1 MQRANRT
8 IEQQINRLL
17 WMLPV
22 TDLIILGLILM
33 LFSINGQYA
42 SVLQRANTAADFNA
56 EFKEMLDLEMYNH
69 VIRPRS
75 DTSAE
80 ELPRGVRADA
90 GEVLRRLETI
100 TTLPDNQWRVQ
111 SMLAMCE
118 NLRSYMIDIA
128 LTPSYDER
136 MALLERNIRG
146 ETGLTKLIETYMH
159 NYVGAEVRELAQL
172 QSRLNDQMKAIG
184 VMVVVGAALLTAILI
199 LYSVRV
205 TRRIVKPINQ
215 LSRKAKQ
222 FGGGD
227 FGITPIHTHIS
238 ELQTLDSGFNDMAGH
253 INALMLK
260 QVEDQQS
267 LRRAELELLQ
277 SQINTHFLYNTLDS
291 IAILADC
298 HREED
303 VITMVT
309 SLSTFFRNSLN
320 KGEDIISLAAECSQV
335 KSYLEIQSIRYSD
348 ILSYEI
354 HIPQELMDCQVPKLI
369 LQPLVENALYHG
381 IKNRR
386 GLGKII
392 VSGWAQDS
400 DMILQVS
407 DNGVGMTDEQLKT
420 LREGIAGDHLIGHGL
435 VNVHK
440 RIRLHCGAPYGLLF
454 ESETGKGSTVTAM
467 LTQRRTVERKDELS

>member
-42 SVLQRANTAADFNA
+42 GVLQRANTAADFNA

-80 ELPRGVRADA
+80 ELPMGVLDDA
-90 GEVLRRLETI
+90 VDVLRRLETI

-277 SQINTHFLYNTLDS
+277 SQINPHFLYNTLDS

-420 LREGIAGDHLIGHGL
+420 LREGIAGDHLTGHGL

-467 LTQRRTVERKDELS
+467 LPQRRTVERKDELS